1 MQCVGVGVDVCGCVG
16 VVQPIERRCW
26 RIAAFGVPN
35 APLTSAAGGSME
47 ARSADQVRRLRA
59 FESNMHA
66 LESEALSALISEGD
80 VARDQ
85 LEQIVD
91 HMSSPARSS
100 HSHSYVQESQ
110 QAKEE

>member
-1 MQCVGVGVDVCGCVG
+1 M
-16 VVQPIERRCW
+16 
-26 RIAAFGVPN
+26 A
-35 APLTSAAGGSME
+35 E